1 MKDDLDHKEYLL
13 QKYELKIYHYERY
26 LLKKGQLENDARQL
40 LQHFR
45 LEQPLHDQRVSNAIS
60 DNLSLRKQLDK
71 KEAELVKLRS
81 VRDKDQQIIQDL
93 NNTIENMKKTDD
105 KEANKENAPTIAT
118 VSSPELDFFQMHQ
131 LRMLPSLKLSL
142 IEGGGIVASG
152 WTNDQLRRESIT
164 TDVVGNRVVA
174 GRRDTIQEIV
184 QSFN

>member
-105 KEANKENAPTIAT
+105 KEANKENAPTKAT
-118 VSSPELDFFQMHQ
+118 ESDFFQMHQ

-152 WTNDQLRRESIT
+152 WTND
-164 TDVVGNRVVA
+164 
-174 GRRDTIQEIV
+174 
-184 QSFN
+184 